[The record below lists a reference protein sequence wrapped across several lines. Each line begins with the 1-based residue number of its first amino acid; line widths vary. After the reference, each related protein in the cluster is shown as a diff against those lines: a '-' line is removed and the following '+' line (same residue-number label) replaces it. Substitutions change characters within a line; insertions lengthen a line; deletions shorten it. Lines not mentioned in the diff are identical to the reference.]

1 MEIVGLEP
9 RRSDLARGIVIARGS
24 RPLDATE
31 QRALWEA
38 LGVAG
43 VTEPSEADGD
53 DDDDGR
59 ARQWLAAPWLPPA
72 AHELDDQ
79 RAAFELA
86 AATHGLE
93 TIWCVKVETGIDGVA
108 WIDLAA
114 AEGHPVVPAGEPA
127 EAAPAEVVDAI
138 FEQEAEVLYS
148 APDAP
153 SDPAL
158 APGGDDE
165 DDEDDD
171 DDEDTDVGDDLEL
184 TSDIA
189 LESHWRNGVPPLEHS
204 VVFPIERYPEIID
217 DYDWE
222 SFGIALKL
230 AGTGLPGEESV
241 VNAFFAL
248 WLSVYQDERVDEF
261 EPFQRADVVHDRKHR
276 SALMWVERFTV
287 PATAADQVHFLL
299 WIVARIHD
307 ILPLLWARFDSVD
320 DAVKSRA
327 TGGASNALPTSAP
340 GGSSASGG
348 MASAASGGGS
358 AASSGASASSS
369 AGALASSSGSASAS
383 GVGFASAATGSGVG
397 SGNAP
402 VSTGG
407 SAIGVIEGPVARATA
422 PAEEPFILAGNPL
435 ADRFRRQGEEAAL
448 AWAVQQSV
456 WSRRELAGM
465 LIEVAL
471 EHDPDDPATAVVAER
486 LLRRALAFDGRSDA
500 SGYLA
505 IVLVR
510 QHRLAEAIALAR
522 TAPSRDVR
530 LLVVGETAEHMP
542 GELDAALDLLDPATL
557 ATTDPEELCDLVGS
571 VARHAP
577 AYLVALLARLP
588 GDRALVPFL
597 YNTSFS
603 VERPQALA
611 ILRKVLALPVPPQGS
626 GEARTALVMAWNNA
640 CIHAHA
646 LGDYA
651 LAVELADGG
660 QPFGPENPYIYHSAA
675 CAYAAVGQIER
686 ALEQISRAI
695 EHEYEHAEKMETDRD
710 LAPLHGDP
718 RFTALFSEWRTR
730 RADLN

>member
-1 MEIVGLEP
+1 VEIVGLEP
-9 RRSDLARGIVIARGS
+9 RRSDLARGIVIARGA
-24 RPLDATE
+24 RELDATA

-38 LGVAG
+38 LGAAG
-43 VTEPSEADGD
+43 VTEPSEAGSD
-53 DDDDGR
+53 DEDDGR
-59 ARQWLAAPWLPPA
+59 SRQWLAAPWLPPA

-79 RAAFELA
+79 RAAFERA
-86 AATHGLE
+86 AAAHGLE
-93 TIWCVKVETGIDGVA
+93 AIWCVKIETGIDGVA
-108 WIDLAA
+108 WLDLAA
-114 AEGHPVVPAGEPA
+114 AEPHEPA
-127 EAAPAEVVDAI
+127 MAAPPAVPVEVVDAI
-138 FEQEAEVLYS
+138 FEHEAEVLYS

-153 SDPAL
+153 ETDPASGPL
-158 APGGDDE
+158 ARDE

-171 DDEDTDVGDDLEL
+171 DDDEDDDDDDDDAALEHAA
-184 TSDIA
+184 DAA

-204 VVFPIERYPEIID
+204 VAFPIERYPEIID

-222 SFGIALKL
+222 SFGIAIKL
-230 AGTGLPGEESV
+230 AGVALAGEESV
-241 VNAFFAL
+241 INAFFAL

-299 WIVARIHD
+299 WIVARIND
-307 ILPLLWARFDSVD
+307 ILPLTWARYDSVD
-320 DAVKSRA
+320 DAVKAR
-327 TGGASNALPTSAP
+327 
-340 GGSSASGG
+340 ASGG
-348 MASAASGGGS
+348 AASG
-358 AASSGASASSS
+358 AEASA
-369 AGALASSSGSASAS
+369 
-383 GVGFASAATGSGVG
+383 
-397 SGNAP
+397 
-402 VSTGG
+402 
-407 SAIGVIEGPVARATA
+407 
-422 PAEEPFILAGNPL
+422 PFILAGNPL
-435 ADRFRRQGEEAAL
+435 ADRFRRHGEEAAL
-448 AWAVQQSV
+448 AWAVGQSV

-471 EHDPDDPATAVVAER
+471 ENDPDVPDTAVVAER
-486 LLRRALAFDGRSDA
+486 LLRRALAFDASSDA

-522 TAPSRDVR
+522 SAPSRDVR
-530 LLVVGETAEHMP
+530 LLVVGETAEHAP
-542 GELDAALDLLDPATL
+542 GELDASLGLLDDETL
-557 ATTDPEELCDLVGS
+557 ASTDPEELCELVGS

-577 AYLVALLARLP
+577 AYLGAILGRLP
-588 GDRALVPFL
+588 GNRALVPYL

-611 ILRKVLALPVPPQGS
+611 LLRKVLALPEPAQGV

-646 LGDYA
+646 LGDYK

-675 CAYAAVGQIER
+675 CAYAAVGQIDR
-686 ALEQISRAI
+686 ALEQVARAI
-695 EHEYEHAEKMETDRD
+695 EHDYEHAEKMETDPD
-710 LAPLHGDP
+710 LAALQRDP
-718 RFTALFSEWRTR
+718 RFSALFVEWRTR